1 MTENELSDVICQ
13 LVSIAEDSVDRETFE
28 ELDNAGVEIINC
40 LEELQSLREKAE
52 PKKPIIIH
60 EQVCDGVAE
69 IEWECPVC
77 GRKCIDIAPCPE
89 WCSGCGTKFDWS

>member
-1 MTENELSDVICQ
+1 MGENELSDVICQ

-52 PKKPIIIH
+52 PKKP
-60 EQVCDGVAE
+60 EEVGKFADLVVGMCSVCEEGVNSQMNY
-69 IEWECPVC
+69 CD
-77 GRKCIDIAPCPE
+77 K
-89 WCSGCGTKFDWS
+89 CGTKLDWS